1 MNPYSVKFDSRAVRD
16 GARLP
21 FGIRRR
27 IRAQLEFLRA
37 APYRSHPGVQVKE
50 LAEVRG
56 VWRFHATTEVRVF
69 YTVIGE
75 CLWVVMMARSARV
88 TDKTIRELR
97 KRLVGPKEPGD

>member
-1 MNPYSVKFDSRAVRD
+1 VGGLNPYSIEFDSRAVRD

-21 FGIRRR
+21 LRLRRR
-27 IRAQLEFLRA
+27 IRTQLEFLRA

-56 VWRFHATTEVRVF
+56 VWRFHATSDVRVF
-69 YTVIGE
+69 YSVVGE
-75 CLWVVMMARSARV
+75 RLWVIMIDRSAGV

-97 KRLVGPKEPGD
+97 RRLVRPP

>member
-1 MNPYSVKFDSRAVRD
+1 MGGLNPYEIEFDSRAVRD

-21 FGIRRR
+21 YKIRRR

-50 LAEVRG
+50 IAEVRG

-69 YTVIGE
+69 YSVVGE
-75 CLWVVMMARSARV
+75 RLWVIMIARGAGV
-88 TDKTIRELR
+88 TDMTIRELR
-97 KRLVGPKEPGD
+97 RRMVRQT

>member
-1 MNPYSVKFDSRAVRD
+1 VGGLSPYSIEFDPRAVGD

-21 FGIRRR
+21 LKIRSR

-50 LAEVRG
+50 ISEVRG
-56 VWRFHATTEVRVF
+56 VWRFHATSEVRVF
-69 YTVIGE
+69 YSVVGE
-75 CLWVVMMARSARV
+75 RLWVIMIARGAGV

-97 KRLVGPKEPGD
+97 RRVVRLK

>member
-1 MNPYSVKFDSRAVRD
+1 MNPYPLEFDSRAVRD

-21 FGIRRR
+21 WEIRRR

-50 LAEVRG
+50 IAEVRG

-69 YTVIGE
+69 YSVVGDR
-75 CLWVVMMARSARV
+75 LWVIMIARSAGV
-88 TDKTIRELR
+88 TDKTIQELR
-97 KRLVGPKEPGD
+97 RRMVRLR